1 MTEKEIDEFA
11 IVRGIPNTF
20 QDCVTLSLSHN
31 TPKINVELARQQ
43 HATYCNTL
51 EQLGLKLISIE
62 ADDALPDCCFTEDT
76 AIVFGDLAIIN
87 YPGTSSRVAE
97 TVEMEKTLARLKRI
111 YHLSPPATLDGGD
124 VLKIDKK
131 IFIGNSSRTNEEG
144 IKQVAVIINPKGFE
158 VIGVKIWNTL
168 HLKSVCTYLGNG
180 CIILAEG
187 YLDDNIFSQYDKIIV
202 PREEEY
208 CANCLVVNGKVLIPK
223 GFPKTKTLIEAKGF
237 SVIELET
244 SEAKKADGALT
255 CSSIIF

>member
-1 MTEKEIDEFA
+1 MAEKKIDEFA

-20 QDCVTLSLSHN
+20 QDCVTISGD

-43 HATYCNTL
+43 HETYCNTL
-51 EQLGLKLISIE
+51 EQLGLKLIRIE

-76 AIVFGDLAIIN
+76 AIVFGDLAIIT
-87 YPGTSSRVAE
+87 YPGTPSRVAE
-97 TVEMEKTLARLKRI
+97 KVEMEKTLVPLKKM

-144 IKQVAVIINPKGFE
+144 IKQIADIINPRGFE

-187 YLDDNIFSQYDKIIV
+187 YLDEKIFSQYDKIIV
-202 PREEEY
+202 PKEEEY
-208 CANCLVVNGKVLIPK
+208 SANCLVVNGKVLIPN
-223 GFPKTKTLIEAKGF
+223 GFPKTRSLIEAKGF
-237 SVIELET
+237 SVIELEI

>member
-1 MTEKEIDEFA
+1 MTEKKIDEFA

-20 QDCVTLSLSHN
+20 QDCVTISHN

-43 HATYCNTL
+43 HETYCTTL
-51 EQLGLKLISIE
+51 EQLGLKLIRIE
-62 ADDALPDCCFTEDT
+62 ADDALPDCCFTEDI
-76 AIVFGDLAIIN
+76 AIVFNDLAIITS
-87 YPGTSSRVAE
+87 PGTPSRVAE
-97 TVEMEKTLARLKRI
+97 TVEMEKIVAPLKKI

-131 IFIGNSSRTNEEG
+131 IFIGNSLRTNEEA
-144 IKQVAVIINPKGFE
+144 IKQVAAIINPKGYE

-187 YLDDNIFSQYDKIIV
+187 YLDDKIFSQYDKIIL
-202 PREEEY
+202 PKEEAY
-208 CANCLVVNGKVLIPK
+208 CANCLVVNGKVLISK
-223 GFPKTKTLIEAKGF
+223 GFPKTKSLIEAKEF
-237 SVIELET
+237 SVIEMEISET
-244 SEAKKADGALT
+244 KKADGALT